1 MDKETK
7 DAIHAV
13 LTKLE
18 NEGRLAPDPV
28 IEEARNPDSPLH
40 GQFQWD
46 VEKAAMITWRA
57 QARSLISQ
65 FHITVT
71 VHRTEYRIQEFVEAP
86 SKPENEQGYVAF
98 SKLKSNKDLAREFID
113 RELGIASTYVSK
125 TTDYARVLGL
135 EKRVEKVVKEI
146 TSLRVDVQNNPA
158 ARKPTQHAA

>member
-18 NEGRLAPDPV
+18 KEGRLAPDPV
-28 IEEARNPDSPLH
+28 IDEARNPDSPLH

-46 VEKAAMITWRA
+46 IEKAAMVTWRA

-86 SKPENEQGYVAF
+86 GKTEKEQGYVAF
-98 SKLKSNKDLAREFID
+98 TKLKSNKDLAREFLD
-113 RELGIASTYVSK
+113 RELAIAATYVSK
-125 TTDYARVLGL
+125 TSDYARVLGL
-135 EKRVEKVVKEI
+135 EKRVQKVVREI
-146 TSLRVDVQNNPA
+146 AALRTALQTKP
-158 ARKPTQHAA
+158 ARKAAESAAQ